1 MYKNLYLK
9 RGKDASLLRYH
20 PWVFSGAVARMDDGL
35 TEGEIVR
42 VLDVNGSF
50 LAIGHFQIGSIVVRI
65 LSIYLFT
72 IFQTYPIPS
81 ML

>member
-50 LAIGHFQIGSIVVRI
+50 LALAF
-65 LSIYLFT
+65 LFNL
-72 IFQTYPIPS
+72 F
-81 ML
+81 